1 MPGVKGSRG
10 QGPCSLEDYDH
21 QSLAGQRRQSHH
33 SPDEPDSSGEDTL
46 RDRKL
51 GRRAN
56 VDRIEKVGLGVGSR
70 GVHVGLQVVLGILT
84 RRKAAAADE
93 VEAPRTPEPLPALAG
108 RAPCP
113 QHHTRSAALDSAL
126 QAACISVLIVSEH
139 L

>member
-1 MPGVKGSRG
+1 M
-10 QGPCSLEDYDH
+10 
-21 QSLAGQRRQSHH
+21 
-33 SPDEPDSSGEDTL
+33 
-46 RDRKL
+46 RDRNL

-84 RRKAAAADE
+84 RRKAAAAHE
-93 VEAPRTPEPLPALAG
+93 VEAPCTPRSLPEPLPALAG

-113 QHHTRSAALDSAL
+113 QHRTRSAALDSAL
-126 QAACISVLIVSEH
+126 QAAYIRVLILSEH